1 MKFIPDAIILFVC
14 VISLSAH
21 AATTA
26 TLDRNQISPGETV
39 QLRLQH
45 EGNTDAQPDIS
56 PLKQDFELLGS
67 SSGSR
72 IQNIN
77 GHRSSQTSI
86 TIVLSPKHEGKIV
99 IPPLQWDG
107 ESSAAIELTVGGNGG
122 TPGTPPADF
131 FFETRLDKKQIYV
144 QSVVVLTVK
153 LYTDEPFYQASL
165 SLAADSD
172 LLVKPWGKDL
182 RTSESR
188 DGRNY
193 QVIQR
198 QYLLFPQRSG
208 KFQLKGPILDA
219 QVQDTRRNHAFGN
232 DLFLNNIFQGM
243 PLSGMTSASRPL
255 HLMAHAIEFNVLPR
269 PINAKSNWLP
279 AQQVTLKET
288 WTSGEIHVGD
298 PFTRHLQLSALG
310 LTGEQLPDPD
320 TIISIPKGIKT
331 YPEKATVTNSPQGNT
346 VLGLRVQ
353 DIALIAE
360 HPGTYTLPEVKLAWW
375 DTLHDV
381 SQEVT
386 LPAHTLNILPN
397 ANAVHAQ
404 TKKPIAPS
412 AKLALPLKQPIKI
425 SHEKPWVWISLAL
438 GLLWVG
444 TILAWLYTR
453 KPKFSTGTGREEKP
467 DDIQNDQP
475 STNPLNQRMA
485 KGPPI
490 NTPKSF
496 KYFLKA
502 CHADDPHAARRHL
515 LAWALTIWP
524 NESTLGLNE
533 LSRRLDDVA
542 LTPALRQLD
551 SACYKRETWHGA
563 ALAQCL
569 ASPPKLAST
578 QEKKKR
584 LPELYS

>member
-1 MKFIPDAIILFVC
+1 MKFIPDAIFLLAC
-14 VISLSAH
+14 VISLPAQ

-26 TLDRNQISPGETV
+26 SLDRNQISPGETV

-45 EGNTDAQPDIS
+45 DGNTDAQPDIS
-56 PLKQDFELLGS
+56 PLKQNFELLRS

-72 IQNIN
+72 IQDIN

-86 TIVLSPKHEGKIV
+86 TIVLSPKRDGKIM

-107 ESSAAIELTVGGNGG
+107 ESSAAIELTVVGNDG
-122 TPGTPPADF
+122 TPGTAPADI
-131 FFETRLDKKQIYV
+131 FFETRLNKKQTYV

-153 LYTDEPFYQASL
+153 LYADEPFYHASL
-165 SLAADSD
+165 NLAADSD
-172 LLVKPWGKDL
+172 LLVKPLGKD
-182 RTSESR
+182 RQTSESR

-198 QYLLFPQRSG
+198 KYLLFPQRSG

-219 QVQDTRRNHAFGN
+219 QVQDTRRNNAFGN
-232 DLFLNNIFQGM
+232 DPFLNNVFQGM
-243 PLSGMTSASRPL
+243 PLSGMTSATRPL
-255 HLMAHAIEFNVLPR
+255 HLIAHAIEFNVLPR

-288 WTSGEIHVGD
+288 WPSGEMHVGD
-298 PFTRHLQLSALG
+298 PITRHLQLSALG

-320 TIISIPKGIKT
+320 KIISIPKGIKS
-331 YPEKATVTNSPQGNT
+331 YPDKAKVTNSQQGDT

-360 HPGTYTLPEVKLAWW
+360 HPGSYTLPEVKLVWW

-381 SQEVT
+381 QQEVT
-386 LPAHTLNILPN
+386 LPSHTLNILPS
-397 ANAVHAQ
+397 ANAVKAQ
-404 TKKPIAPS
+404 ANKPLSPS
-412 AKLALPLKQPIKI
+412 AKLAPPLKQPVKI

-438 GLLWVG
+438 GLLWLG

-453 KPKFSTGTGREEKP
+453 KAKSSTRTEQADKP
-467 DDIQNDQP
+467 DNISDDQP
-475 STNPLNQRMA
+475 STSPLKQRLA
-485 KGPPI
+485 KSPPI

-496 KYFLKA
+496 KSFLQA

-524 NESTLGLNE
+524 DESTLGLNE
-533 LSRRLDDVA
+533 LARRLDDAA
-542 LTPALRQLD
+542 LTTALRQLD
-551 SACYKRETWHGA
+551 SACYKGETWHGA
-563 ALAQCL
+563 TLAQCL

-578 QEKKKR
+578 QDKKQR